1 MELKIGH
8 LTILPFHPWQNPLDA
23 TQKIIKDM
31 LISSKTFKRS
41 NKMKKKGY
49 MKRSLPW
56 AGEHKRDQRLGVFFL
71 TKFCPLVAKKMTK
84 KRGLQI
90 EQRIFFLIK
99 WPKIT
104 IFGERKNG
112 LNFPY
117 LGQDFKV

>member
-1 MELKIGH
+1 MLLIFQICTSKLSERQTLNKRMELKIGH

-56 AGEHKRDQRLGVFFL
+56 AGEHKRDQRLGVFFCDKIL
-71 TKFCPLVAKKMTK
+71 PLSGKEKDQKK
-84 KRGLQI
+84 GAA
-90 EQRIFFLIK
+90 
-99 WPKIT
+99 
-104 IFGERKNG
+104 N
-112 LNFPY
+112 
-117 LGQDFKV
+117 